1 MSDRIIQAT
10 RVVALPSIGM
20 LSLRADMSD
29 PAIGAAIAACGL
41 TLPERRQI
49 RSSDTGRMAWMSP
62 DEALILCDTAA
73 TPALIATLSAALDET
88 HHLLAEVSDARA
100 RFAIEGRGARV
111 ILAKLC
117 PVDLAPGQMEPGQIR
132 RTRLAQ
138 IAAAIWMTGPE
149 RFELVC
155 FSSVADYAARA
166 LAGAA
171 SYPDDLRLP

>member
-1 MSDRIIQAT
+1 MSDQIIQAT

-20 LSLRADMSD
+20 LSLRADLSD
-29 PAIGAAIAACGL
+29 PAIGAAVAACGL

-49 RSSDTGRMAWMSP
+49 RTSDAGRMAWMSP
-62 DEALILCDTAA
+62 DEALILCETSA
-73 TPALIATLSAALDET
+73 TPALIAALGAALDDT

-100 RFAIEGRGARV
+100 RFAIEGSGARLV
-111 ILAKLC
+111 LAKLC

-138 IAAAIWMTGPE
+138 IAAAFWMTGPE

-155 FSSVADYAARA
+155 FSSVAGYAARA
-166 LAGAA
+166 LTGAA
-171 SYPDDLRLP
+171 LNLDDLRLP